1 MPAQEPARISAHG
14 LKATGILPAMTD
26 DCSAR
31 DFETHD
37 GYLRL
42 ADQALARHDRRD
54 PIQNPA
60 EIENGLLKRTSGF
73 T

>member
-1 MPAQEPARISAHG
+1 
-14 LKATGILPAMTD
+14 
-26 DCSAR
+26 
-31 DFETHD
+31 
-37 GYLRL
+37 
-42 ADQALARHDRRD
+42 LARQDRRD